1 MSRKLEGLAF
11 VQQVAHEH
19 HNGPQDT
26 CAVSACSRLRELA
39 HETEANDAAD
49 ETLRRAVERVAVP
62 APNATEVAPPGI
74 RKLLQDALLAK
85 ASEAQGTRL
94 QQLTRDNA
102 LLRTALEFGGQCS
115 IGRLL
120 RLEAVVGSVQ
130 VVMDAALKLWPTVD
144 EIPEALRMPLT
155 DLASSLTRMRVQGDE
170 DPVATVRHLA
180 SINQRMTE
188 RFNTET
194 RVREAARARVIAHA
208 AKTAQECTRCGGS
221 GTEQRLVVVEGAVAN
236 LLPCASCGEWR
247 ELLADA
253 GVRLEAPASKTV
265 SGG

>member
-1 MSRKLEGLAF
+1 
-11 VQQVAHEH
+11 
-19 HNGPQDT
+19 
-26 CAVSACSRLRELA
+26 
-39 HETEANDAAD
+39 
-49 ETLRRAVERVAVP
+49 VAVP

-130 VVMDAALKLWPTVD
+130 VVLDQALKLWPTVE
-144 EIPEALRMPLT
+144 EIPPELRAPIT
-155 DLASSLTRMRVQGDE
+155 ELASALTRMKLQGDE

-180 SINQRMTE
+180 AINHRMTE
-188 RFNTET
+188 RFTAEV
-194 RVREAARARVIAHA
+194 RVREAAKARLVAHA
-208 AKTAQECTRCGGS
+208 VKTAQECARCGGS

-236 LLPCASCGEWR
+236 VLPCASCGEWR

-253 GVRLEAPASKTV
+253 GVRVEPARTTV
-265 SGG
+265 SSEQRST